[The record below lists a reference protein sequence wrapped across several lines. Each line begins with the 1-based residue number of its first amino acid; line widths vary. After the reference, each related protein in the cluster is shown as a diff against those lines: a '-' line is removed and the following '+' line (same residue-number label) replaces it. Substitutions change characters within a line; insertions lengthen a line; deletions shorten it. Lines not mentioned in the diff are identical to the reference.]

1 MLSGITNN
9 NVDEEEVGSHRR
21 ISNQEILKA
30 KETVKSMLKTKNV
43 EFSEKPEDFDLKACH
58 IDKIKIKFG
67 KDKEDKLKRQ
77 ESLENDESPL

>member
-9 NVDEEEVGSHRR
+9 NVDEEEVGSQRR

-43 EFSEKPEDFDLKACH
+43 EFSEKPEDFDA
-58 IDKIKIKFG
+58 
-67 KDKEDKLKRQ
+67 
-77 ESLENDESPL
+77 

>member
-9 NVDEEEVGSHRR
+9 NVDEEMVGSQRR

-43 EFSEKPEDFDLKACH
+43 EFSEKPEDFDAKAGH
-58 IDKIKIKFG
+58 IESIDIK
-67 KDKEDKLKRQ
+67 
-77 ESLENDESPL
+77 

>member
-9 NVDEEEVGSHRR
+9 NVDEEEVGSQRR

-43 EFSEKPEDFDLKACH
+43 EFSEKPEDFDAKAGS
-58 IDKIKIKFG
+58 IESIKINWA
-67 KDKEDKLKRQ
+67 KDKDDKLTR
-77 ESLENDESPL
+77 

>member
-43 EFSEKPEDFDLKACH
+43 EFSEKPEDFDVKAGH
-58 IDKIKIKFG
+58 IDRIKIKFA